1 MRFYK
6 FLILLL
12 VFNFGWINANTQN
25 NSSENYKSNSVIKI
39 LAIGNSFSQDALESY
54 LFGLVEA
61 ENKQVIIG
69 NLYIGG
75 ASLDLHWNNAKDDK
89 ATYQYRKIDTNGVK
103 TNTPNTAISDA
114 LADEDWDFISFQQVS
129 SNSGIYHT
137 YINTLPLLFNYVKQ
151 RAINPDV
158 KYILHQTWAYSRDSD
173 HKRFINYNRNQITMY
188 NAIVDAVKRAKR
200 LVPIDIIVPAGTAI
214 QNGRTSTVGDNFC
227 SDGYHLDVNIGRYT
241 AACTWF
247 EAIFGIS
254 VIGNS
259 FKPDALSDSEVE
271 IAQYAANFAIE
282 NPNKITDL
290 SYLNRDVALHLN
302 ELSFDN
308 PYFYYHITPVFY

>member
-89 ATYQYRKIDTNGVK
+89 ATYQYRKIDTNGLK
-103 TNTPNTAISDA
+103 TNTPNTIAKSQAISDKS
-114 LADEDWDFISFQQVS
+114 LI
-129 SNSGIYHT
+129 
-137 YINTLPLLFNYVKQ
+137 IN
-151 RAINPDV
+151 
-158 KYILHQTWAYSRDSD
+158 
-173 HKRFINYNRNQITMY
+173 
-188 NAIVDAVKRAKR
+188 
-200 LVPIDIIVPAGTAI
+200 
-214 QNGRTSTVGDNFC
+214 
-227 SDGYHLDVNIGRYT
+227 
-241 AACTWF
+241 
-247 EAIFGIS
+247 
-254 VIGNS
+254 
-259 FKPDALSDSEVE
+259 LS
-271 IAQYAANFAIE
+271 
-282 NPNKITDL
+282 
-290 SYLNRDVALHLN
+290 
-302 ELSFDN
+302 
-308 PYFYYHITPVFY
+308 PYCL